1 MKPNKCDKN
10 IIDNNFKWND
20 IKKLNTNQGNNFDVG
35 ITFKNGHW
43 ASIVINETYNIYG
56 YEILSS
62 ITQKNGGYVKT
73 YQTKKQIMNHLKY
86 ISKLTK

>member
-1 MKPNKCDKN
+1 MKPTKCDKN
-10 IIDNNFKWND
+10 IIDNNFKWKD
-20 IKKLNTNQGNNFDVG
+20 IEKLNTMNSNNFDVG
-35 ITFKNGHW
+35 VTFKNGHW
-43 ASIVINETYNIYG
+43 ASIIINEAYNIYG

>member
-1 MKPNKCDKN
+1 MIPNKCNKN
-10 IIDNNFKWND
+10 IIDNNFKWKD
-20 IKKLNTNQGNNFDVG
+20 IEKLNTMKSNNFDVG
-35 ITFKNGHW
+35 ITFKNNHW

-62 ITQKNGGYVKT
+62 ITQKNSGYVKT
-73 YQTKKQIMNHLKY
+73 YQTKKQVMAHLKY